1 MNLPNKLSI
10 ARALCIPV
18 IVVLLYMND
27 DACRIAAGIPFIL
40 AALTDLL
47 DGKIARKYNLIT
59 DFGKFIDPVAD
70 KLLVLTTLVMLV
82 RGGLMEAWVVVIIL
96 CRELAVDGLRM
107 VAVGQG
113 KVIAAG
119 PLGKWK
125 TTFQMVTIVC
135 ILLLNKAC
143 FATWYTGV
151 LTGISVVL
159 TLVSAVDYFVRN
171 RSVFAAKSVENPVSG
186 PGILPDFPA
195 EARRAPRTK
204 VRKRRNSAFPHG
216 ISTGRSIFPL
226 FLHRYFHRQDPC
238 GTKAF
243 PPFPQFP
250 QVLLLLR
257 I

>member
-18 IVVLLYMND
+18 IVVLLYMD
-27 DACRIAAGIPFIL
+27 SDTCRILAGALFIL
-40 AALTDLL
+40 AALTDLV
-47 DGKIARKYNLIT
+47 DGKIARKYNLVT

-82 RGGLMEAWVVVIIL
+82 RGGLMEAWVVVVIL

-151 LTGISVVL
+151 LTGISVAL
-159 TLVSAVDYFVRN
+159 TLGSAVDYFVRN
-171 RSVFAAKSVENPVSG
+171 RSVFAGK
-186 PGILPDFPA
+186 
-195 EARRAPRTK
+195 
-204 VRKRRNSAFPHG
+204 
-216 ISTGRSIFPL
+216 
-226 FLHRYFHRQDPC
+226 
-238 GTKAF
+238 
-243 PPFPQFP
+243 
-250 QVLLLLR
+250 
-257 I
+257 